1 MMIILLINFWKAEKA
16 KEAEDAQEA
25 KEVKGDSVFSNL

>member
-1 MMIILLINFWKAEKA
+1 MIIILPINFWKAEKA